1 MPCPSIV
8 RAARPEDHMEIWR
21 LFLHGYRENALF
33 PIAPEKV
40 DWFIGR
46 ALRPDLIQEWDNGI
60 RGAIGVIGPV
70 GSLEAIVF
78 VVLGEYWY
86 TRHKHI
92 EEFIVF
98 TDPEHRKGS
107 HHTTALHEWMKEQ
120 VDRTN
125 LPLVTGIMSNIRTE
139 AKCRLYAR
147 HFTKIGEFFFLG
159 PKGSIPF
166 QTVAVS
172 S

>member
-8 RAARPEDHMEIWR
+8 RIARPEDHQELWR

-33 PIAPEKV
+33 PIEPTKV
-40 DWFIGR
+40 DWFINR
-46 ALRPDLIQEWDNGI
+46 AIHPELIPEWDSGI
-60 RGAIGVIGPV
+60 RGTIGVIGQV
-70 GSLEAIVF
+70 GALEALVF

-107 HHTTALHEWMKEQ
+107 HHASALHEWMKNQ
-120 VDRTN
+120 VETTN
-125 LPLVTGIMSNIRTE
+125 LPLVTGIMSNVRTE
-139 AKCRLYAR
+139 AKCRLYR
-147 HFTKIGEFFFLG
+147 TRFTKIGEFFYLG
-159 PKGSIPF
+159 PKGSMPF
-166 QTVAVS
+166 ITAMS